1 VSIVDRKKN
10 TTTME
15 TLLARWLCCLYLLAA
30 VVVEAAETP
39 SLSKDDENTSYVFLQ
54 KFPLENTNNWLFHT
68 EVLVCPRQGFGSTE
82 QDYLDQMLQKIGQ
95 DSDDSSFV
103 EIPEDFWSKQNGNCM
118 EFGYGGASCSERCC
132 GSPHTEKE
140 VNFPLNER
148 RAVIGN
154 ADTTQKS
161 LFLYGTSG
169 SLTGEQAHER
179 LCPTN
184 VEHHECWSNWAGTDY
199 NPLTN
204 NCNTFTSTLLHC
216 VFGLSEKKPNLGPS
230 DIVTVTCDKCPASA
244 EESFTMDH

>member
-1 VSIVDRKKN
+1 
-10 TTTME
+10 ME
-15 TLLARWLCCLYLLAA
+15 TFLTLWLCCLYLLATF
-30 VVVEAAETP
+30 VAAGVTP
-39 SLSKDDENTSYVFLQ
+39 SVVSKDFDENTSYVFLQ
-54 KFPLENTNNWLFHT
+54 KFPLQNTNNWLFHT

-82 QDYLDQMLQKIGQ
+82 QDYLDQMLAKVQAT
-95 DSDDSSFV
+95 FV

-132 GSPHTEKE
+132 GSPHTEKQAH
-140 VNFPLNER
+140 FPLNER

-169 SLTGEQAHER
+169 TLTGEQAHEI
-179 LCPTN
+179 LCPPAN
-184 VEHHECWSNWAGTDY
+184 EERHECWSNWAGTDY

-230 DIVTVTCDKCPASA
+230 DMVTVTCDKCPRTP
-244 EESFTMDH
+244 EFGGGESIVMDQ